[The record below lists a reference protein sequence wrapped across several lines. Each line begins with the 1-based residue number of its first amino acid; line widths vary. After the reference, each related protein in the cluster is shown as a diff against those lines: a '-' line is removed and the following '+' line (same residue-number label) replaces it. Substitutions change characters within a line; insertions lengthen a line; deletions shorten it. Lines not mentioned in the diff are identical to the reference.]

1 MRTGISLYVSV
12 SDLSLSHAF
21 TRFLACKCT
30 HVHSKKLSPS
40 TIATTQQATKSTMM
54 AMVQREM
61 TTMTTLTDVKVDDD
75 DAASSEAA
83 ARREAEAV

>member
-1 MRTGISLYVSV
+1 
-12 SDLSLSHAF
+12 
-21 TRFLACKCT
+21 
-30 HVHSKKLSPS
+30 
-40 TIATTQQATKSTMM
+40 MM